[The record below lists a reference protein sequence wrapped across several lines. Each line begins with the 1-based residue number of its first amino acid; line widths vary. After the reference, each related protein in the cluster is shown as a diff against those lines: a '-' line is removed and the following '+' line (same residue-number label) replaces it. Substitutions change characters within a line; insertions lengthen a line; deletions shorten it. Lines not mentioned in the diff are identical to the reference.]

1 MSYFDVYL
9 FLSCKLSE
17 AFPWSKFKDRVHE
30 FVLLAPMETPDSFD
44 KLYALIFAQ
53 EDCFA
58 IFIFLFFRVVY
69 MLVAEKVR

>member
-9 FLSCKLSE
+9 LLGSKLSE
-17 AFPWSKFKDRVHE
+17 AFAWSKFKDRVHE
-30 FVLLAPMETPDSFD
+30 FVLLAPMETSDSFD

-53 EDCFA
+53 EDCFTV
-58 IFIFLFFRVVY
+58 FIFLFFSVVY